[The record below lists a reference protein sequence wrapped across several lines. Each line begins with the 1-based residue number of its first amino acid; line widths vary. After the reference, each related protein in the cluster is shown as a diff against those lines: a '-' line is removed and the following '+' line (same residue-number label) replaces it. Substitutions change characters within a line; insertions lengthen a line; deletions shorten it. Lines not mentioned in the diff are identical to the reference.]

1 MQKFLSDWIDFLELP
16 PQVSAHLLFLHCC
29 IIREIAPAPETM
41 GKWKCYKQ
49 QVQKKWVEILARKIT
64 VTVRCAN
71 YSSDLTKC
79 KQYPSLI
86 RFQVGGA
93 ASQPVSIY
101 QDNEQVKLWVA
112 GVVYC
117 RCASVAQSVKCMK
130 ISSNKR
136 VSSRVVLQM
145 TKTFTWQTVT
155 LSCLL
160 WKLNIKYEDQIKY
173 ATHIGRAEECKLYAN
188 IYLKGTS
195 GGFTF
200 AKIEHI

>member
-1 MQKFLSDWIDFLELP
+1 MSGNSCKENNCDCALCK
-16 PQVSAHLLFLHCC
+16 LFFWSHKVQA
-29 IIREIAPAPETM
+29 ISIANTF
-41 GKWKCYKQ
+41 
-49 QVQKKWVEILARKIT
+49 
-64 VTVRCAN
+64 
-71 YSSDLTKC
+71 SSWG
-79 KQYPSLI
+79 S
-86 RFQVGGA
+86 
-93 ASQPVSIY
+93 SQPVSIY

>member
-49 QVQKKWVEILARKIT
+49 QVQKIWVEILARKIT

-93 ASQPVSIY
+93 ASQLVFIKTTNKSSCGS
-101 QDNEQVKLWVA
+101 Q
-112 GVVYC
+112 VVYC

-130 ISSNKR
+130 ISSKR